1 MGKSTTKR
9 ARSNRRVKFTVEMAN
24 TTDLLLDDQN
34 PRLHPDERGDP
45 QSKLMVIMLERFAI
59 DEIAE
64 SICSAGFLPLD
75 PFVGYKTAKGLV
87 VLEGNRR
94 LASLQLLLD
103 ATLCP
108 ERFQDRWAGFRRR
121 VPAGT
126 RNTIKAIEVRVA
138 ADRAH
143 ADVLS
148 YIGFRHVNGV
158 LAWAAEEKAAY
169 IAMLVERHKWSYKQ
183 IADNIGSKR
192 HFVEKL
198 YVGHRLVEQAKTE
211 HVPGFD
217 RMRQQFGVL
226 DRAMQSPKIRAFL
239 GVTFPDDPKKSRKP
253 STKPKRNLEEFA
265 RWTFGTDEHKKGL
278 EDSRDLTKW
287 GTVLASPDAIRYLRT
302 ADDPRFDRAYAKSG
316 GLKEGLVDGLMG
328 AADRLEEAIPLIRRH
343 KSDPEV
349 RRAVNRCADYFVQIL
364 RYFPSIQKDQ
374 GIRVQDDKAS

>member
-1 MGKSTTKR
+1 MRKPTTTR
-9 ARSNRRVKFTVEMAN
+9 AGSNRRVKFTEKKAN
-24 TTDLLLDDQN
+24 TTNLLLDEQN
-34 PRLHPDERGDP
+34 PRLHPDERGVS
-45 QSKLMVIMLERFAI
+45 QKELIEIMLERFAI

-64 SICSAGFLPLD
+64 SICSAGFLSLD

-94 LASLQLLLD
+94 LATLQLLLD
-103 ATLCP
+103 AKLCP
-108 ERFQDRWAGFRRR
+108 IRFQGRWDKLRKR

-126 RNTIKAIEVRVA
+126 RSAIKEITVQVA

-158 LAWAAEEKAAY
+158 LEWGAEEKAAY
-169 IAMLVERHKWSYKQ
+169 IAMLVERHKWSYKK

-211 HVPGFD
+211 DVPGFD
-217 RMRQQFGVL
+217 RMRKQFGVL
-226 DRAMQSPKIRAFL
+226 DRAMQSPKIRGFL
-239 GVTFPDDPKKSRKP
+239 GVTFPGDPRKSRKP
-253 STKPKRNLEEFA
+253 SRKPKRNLEDFA
-265 RWTFGTDEHKKGL
+265 RWTFGTDVHKKVL

-302 ADDPRFDRAYAKSG
+302 AADPRFDRAYAKSG

-343 KSDPEV
+343 KSDRDV
-349 RRAVNRCADYFVQIL
+349 QRAVTRCADYFVQIL
-364 RYFPSIQKDQ
+364 RYFPSIQNDQ
-374 GIRVQDDKAS
+374 GIRVQDD